1 MNIND
6 WVRPNILKLKPYSS
20 ARSEFTGD
28 ARVFLDANENP
39 YNSPYNRYPD
49 PLQRKLKDKIA
60 EIKGIRSEQLFL
72 GNGSD
77 EPIDLLIRAF
87 CEPGKDRMLQIE
99 PTYGMYQVAAEIN
112 NVEVV
117 KVPLTDS
124 YQLDAT
130 ALIESISPETRLI
143 FLCSPNN
150 PSGNA
155 LDAAETRKILEHF
168 EGPVVVDEAYID
180 FAPGL
185 SMLHDLEKY
194 DNLIVLQTFSKAWG
208 MAGIRLGMAF
218 ADEKVIRILNK
229 IKYPY
234 NINILTQQK
243 VLEMLVQPALK
254 ETWVRTLVGERNRLA
269 GELTGIPFVER
280 VWPSDANFFLVTM
293 KNAREVYLYLVE
305 KGIIIRDR
313 SQIRLCENSLRITV
327 GTKEENRILVE
338 ALKNYDNNRE

>member
-39 YNSPYNRYPD
+39 YNHPYNRYPD
-49 PLQRKLKDKIA
+49 PLQRKLKEKIA
-60 EIKGIRSEQLFL
+60 EMKGIEPEQLFL

-87 CEPGKDRMLQIE
+87 CEPGTDQMLQIE

-124 YQLDAT
+124 YQLDSA
-130 ALIESISPETRLI
+130 ALIQKITAKTKLI

-150 PSGNA
+150 PSGNT
-155 LDAAETRKILEHF
+155 LDAAEIRKILEYF
-168 EGPVVVDEAYID
+168 KGPVVVDEAYID

-185 SMLHDLEKY
+185 SMLHELEKY

-218 ADEKVIRILNK
+218 AGEEIIRVLNK

-243 VLEMLVQPALK
+243 VLEVLVQPSLK
-254 ETWVRTLVGERNRLA
+254 ETWVRTLVSERNRLA
-269 GELTGIPFVER
+269 EELTGIPFVEK

-293 KNAREVYLYLVE
+293 KKARDIYLYLVE

-313 SQIRLCENSLRITV
+313 SKIRLCENSLRITV
-327 GTKEENRILVE
+327 GTREENRILMD
-338 ALKNYDNNRE
+338 ALKNYDKNRE

>member
-6 WVRPNILKLKPYSS
+6 WVRPNILRLKPYSS

-39 YNSPYNRYPD
+39 YNHPYNRYPD
-49 PLQRKLKDKIA
+49 PLQRKLKEKIA
-60 EIKGIRSEQLFL
+60 EIKGIQPERLFL

-124 YQLDAT
+124 YKLDAA
-130 ALIESISPETRLI
+130 ALIKNITPETKLI

-155 LDAAETRKILEHF
+155 LDAAEIKKILEAYQ
-168 EGPVVVDEAYID
+168 GPVVVDEAYID

-185 SMLHDLEKY
+185 SMLPDLEKY
-194 DNLIVLQTFSKAWG
+194 GNLIVLQTFSKAWG

-218 ADEKVIRILNK
+218 ADEEIVRILNK

-254 ETWVRTLVGERNRLA
+254 ESWVRTLVIERNRLA

-280 VWPSDANFFLVTM
+280 VWPSDANFFLVTV
-293 KNAREVYLYLVE
+293 KNAREVYLYLVDN
-305 KGIIIRDR
+305 GIIIRDR
-313 SQIRLCENSLRITV
+313 SQVRLCENSLRITV

-338 ALKNYDNNRE
+338 ALKNFDKNRE